1 MAVSNTVTSFQ
12 QTIWSK
18 SILRSLNKITS
29 LRNHCDF
36 KYEKDSKNAKEVR
49 ILSITRPTIRTYVPG
64 TSLTRES
71 VVDGYQTLQ
80 LNQYRYFNF
89 EIEDIVK
96 AQSVPGLMEASTDEA
111 AKGLALEGDK
121 YVASIIEDGVEN
133 GVVVNEATDPDTT
146 ETIAQSASVISLTT
160 ANAMASVEDGF
171 AALYGNDCKVSDMFY
186 FEVAPKVFTIYRQS
200 LTELSTNNP
209 EILKKGAVGKINNAY
224 VCIENCLPTGK
235 TGTGSTDNVY
245 YNVIRTDKAIAFA
258 EQIEKVEHY
267 RPEDAFTDAVKGL
280 YVFGAK
286 IVRPKEIY
294 VMKTAM

>member
-1 MAVSNTVTSFQ
+1 MAVANTITNFQ

-29 LRNHCDF
+29 LRNHCNF
-36 KYEKDSKNAKEVR
+36 QYEKESKNAKEVK
-49 ILSITRPTIRTYVPG
+49 ILSVNRPTIRTYVPG
-64 TSLTRES
+64 TALTRES
-71 VVDGYQTLQ
+71 ASDSSQLLQ

-89 EIEDIVK
+89 EVEDIVK
-96 AQSVPGLMEASTDEA
+96 AQSVPGLMEALTDEA
-111 AKGLALEGDK
+111 GKGLALEGDK
-121 YVASIIEDGVEN
+121 YVATIVKTDV
-133 GVVVNEATDPDTT
+133 EATTPTV
-146 ETIAQSASVISLTT
+146 EVSSSVITLTT
-160 ANAMASVEDGF
+160 SNAMSSVEDGF
-171 AALYGNDCKVSDMFY
+171 AKLYANDCKVSDMFY
-186 FEVAPKVFTIYRQS
+186 LEVAPKVFTTYRQQ

-224 VCIENCLPTGK
+224 VCIENCLPTGR
-235 TGTGSTDNVY
+235 TGSGSTDNVY
-245 YNVIRTDKAIAFA
+245 YNILRTDKAIAFA
-258 EQIEKVEHY
+258 EQIDKVEHY

>member
-1 MAVSNTVTSFQ
+1 MAVANTVAHFQ

-36 KYEKDSKNAKEVR
+36 QYEKDSKNAKEVK
-49 ILSITRPTIRTYVPG
+49 ILSVKRPSIRTYIPG
-64 TSLTRES
+64 TALTRES
-71 VVDGYQTLQ
+71 AGDSSQLLQ

-89 EIEDIVK
+89 EVEDIVK
-96 AQSVPGLMEASTDEA
+96 AQSVPGLMEALTDEA
-111 AKGLALEGDK
+111 GKGLAEEGDK
-121 YVASIIEDGVEN
+121 YVASIVKAGVED
-133 GVVVNEATDPDTT
+133 ATNPLS
-146 ETIAQSASVISLTT
+146 QSASVITLTT
-160 ANAMASVEDGF
+160 SNAMSSVEDGF
-171 AALYGNDCKVSDMFY
+171 ATLYGNDCKVSDMFY
-186 FEVAPKVFTIYRQS
+186 LELAPKVFTTYRQQ

-224 VCIENCLPTGK
+224 VCIENLLPTGK
-235 TGTGSTDNVY
+235 TGSGSTDNVY
-245 YNVIRTDKAIAFA
+245 YNILRTDKAIAFA

-286 IVRPKEIY
+286 VVRPKEIY